1 MSLYDKLPADLLV
14 AFYYE
19 IIRNIEKGILTE
31 MMYDELELIYTAA
44 KEKNV
49 DIIYKQ
55 KVTSK
60 YTS

>member
-1 MSLYDKLPADLLV
+1 LV